1 VNVYAVGKEARERFT
16 GNHDNTE
23 IAEFIRDYLALDSG
37 CVTERLKLRGER
49 VD

>member
-1 VNVYAVGKEARERFT
+1 VNIYAVGKEARKRFT

-23 IAEFIRDYLALDSG
+23 IAEFIRDYLALDLG
-37 CVTERLKLRGER
+37 CVTERLNLLGQR